1 MSNNGNP
8 NIDMSQQ
15 PMKKITVAHP
25 SDNIK
30 DYINIIRSNLFL
42 VIVIFL
48 AAVLSTLI
56 YVMSARDIY
65 KAVTTVKINKP
76 QGSILSGTI
85 LPEFQDFQNDR
96 YISNEIE
103 ILKSYKIREVV
114 ANALIDTF
122 KKNPS
127 KSDYFYIV
135 NRNPDVPDEIVGVKS
150 LSGTLGGIIS
160 INQKRGLDI
169 IEISAESP
177 SRYESKLIADT
188 FAEAYLSYSL
198 AYSRREVTAI
208 RKFLDE
214 EKTKRANDLAKSE
227 VEIQDYMQKGGVIYL
242 DDKAKNLV
250 DQLTTFEAEKNAS
263 EVELNTRQRAYDE
276 IKNELAKVDAS
287 LPNYIEGRINEPY
300 FNELQKKVAELE
312 IQRELD
318 ASIPKE
324 EVYKKKIYDDY
335 EKKLEPLKSSLD
347 DKTKTFKTGI
357 YASTPEEQKNLSGR
371 LLDLGVEIQ
380 STRVKMRSL
389 SKMIG
394 KYENEFSKLPTQSIE
409 LARLQRTKQGT
420 EKLYLTLEEKYQEAI
435 INERSQLGNVNIVDE
450 AMMPSSPSKPNR
462 QLIIIAGCGLG
473 LALGIGFAFLRNYLD
488 RSIKTPEE
496 LENKGVPVLAW
507 IPSVEELSDLGS
519 SQVEFIVANKPN
531 ASASESFKAL
541 RTRVSFSKLEQ
552 EQLKTILVTS
562 SIPAEG
568 KTTVA
573 LNLAGSFS
581 QADKRVL
588 LLDADLRKPRIHSIF
603 EAQRFPGLSDH
614 LFGNVSLEDI
624 TRETKLEN
632 LSFVTSGTIPPNPSE
647 MLGSKQMKE
656 FLEELKSKY
665 DYIIIDSPPFISVT
679 DSEILSRLCDGTIVV
694 IQASKTPMDAFSRTF
709 DRIMAKDSNKF
720 LGAVLNNFNFKS
732 IYGYYYNYYYYY
744 SRPESSK
751 IKDLKVKGKVKTSD
765 K

>member
-1 MSNNGNP
+1 VGINENH
-8 NIDMSQQ
+8 NIDTTQQ
-15 PMKKITVAHP
+15 AMKKIAVTHP

-30 DYINIIRSNLFL
+30 EYINIIRGNLFL
-42 VIVIFL
+42 VIVIFA

-65 KAVTTVKINKP
+65 KAVTTVKISKP
-76 QGSILSGTI
+76 QGSILTGTI

-103 ILKSYKIREVV
+103 ILKSYKIREIV
-114 ANALIDTF
+114 ASALLDSF
-122 KKNPS
+122 KVNPN
-127 KSDYFYIV
+127 KADYFYIV
-135 NRNPDVPDEIVGVKS
+135 NRNPDVPEEIVGIKS
-150 LSGTLGGIIS
+150 LIGVLGGSIS

-169 IEISAESP
+169 VEISAESP
-177 SRYESKLIADT
+177 SRYEAKLMADT
-188 FAEAYLSYSL
+188 YAEAYLSYSL
-198 AYSRREVTAI
+198 AFSRREVTAI

-214 EKTKRANDLAKSE
+214 EKTKRANDLSKAE

-250 DQLTTFEAEKNAS
+250 DQLTTFEADRNAS
-263 EVELNTRQRAYDE
+263 EVELNTKQRAYDE
-276 IKNELAKVDAS
+276 IKNELAKVDKS
-287 LPNYIEGRINEPY
+287 LPDYIEGRINEPA

-312 IQRELD
+312 IQKELD
-318 ASIPKE
+318 ASVPKD
-324 EVYKKKIYDDY
+324 EVYKQKIYKEY
-335 EKKLEPLKSSLD
+335 EKKLEPLKTSLEE
-347 DKTKTFKTGI
+347 KTNIFKSGI

-371 LLDLGVEIQ
+371 LLDLGVELQ

-394 KYENEFSKLPTQSIE
+394 KYESEFSKLPTQSIE
-409 LARLQRTKQGT
+409 LARLQRTKQGA
-420 EKLYLTLEEKYQEAI
+420 EKLYLTLEEKYQEAV
-435 INERSQLGNVNIVDE
+435 INERSQLGNVNVVDE
-450 AMMPSSPSKPNR
+450 ALMPSSPSKPNR

-488 RSIKTPEE
+488 RSIKSPED

-507 IPSVEELSDLGS
+507 IPSVEELRELGS

-562 SIPAEG
+562 SIPSEG

-573 LNLAGSFS
+573 LNLAGSFA
-581 QADKRVL
+581 QADKKVL
-588 LLDADLRKPRIHSIF
+588 LLDADLRKPRVHAIF
-603 EAQRFPGLSDH
+603 ESQRFPGLSDY

-624 TRETKLEN
+624 IRDTKLEN
-632 LSFVTSGTIPPNPSE
+632 LSFITSGTIPPNPSE
-647 MLGSKQMKE
+647 MLGSRQMSE
-656 FLEELKSKY
+656 FLDLLKKKY
-665 DYIIIDSPPFISVT
+665 DYIVVDSPPFISVT

-709 DRIMAKDSNKF
+709 DRIISKDSNKF
-720 LGAVLNNFNFKS
+720 LGTVLNNFNFKS

-744 SRPESSK
+744 ARPDSSNVK
-751 IKDLKVKGKVKTSD
+751 NLKEKGKVKTPD
-765 K
+765 